1 MAVVYITIMYPCFRL
16 LIIIAVALVDMYVVP
31 CACIQRLLITCHLLR
46 PNKRK
51 LTILDDVSSIVRPGR

>member
-1 MAVVYITIMYPCFRL
+1 MTVVYMTIMYACFWL
-16 LIIIAVALVDMYVVP
+16 LIVIAVALIDTYVVP

-51 LTILDDVSSIVRPGR
+51 LTILDDVSGIVRPGR